1 LPSDYQTRRLRAE
14 TGAVMP
20 LNLIETRRLYQAVAE
35 QIAQMIRADEYRPG
49 DRLPTE
55 RDLVLQ
61 LGVSR
66 PVIREAMIALE
77 IAGLVEVR
85 SGSGVYVCGRPSP
98 AALAGTDAVSSEIG
112 PFDLFAA
119 RLAVEGEV
127 AAVAAENATPDDLIE
142 MAAAIEQMRLA
153 AQTGRSTKSANQR
166 FHLALTA
173 AAKNPVLLK
182 VMHVIWA
189 EMPKRGPIWVK
200 LDARRQMRP
209 TRVTE
214 HELILR
220 AVAER
225 NPDNARAATRAHLQ
239 AAIKDYLDGAAID
252 PADSEFKVA
261 QEVGR

>member
-1 LPSDYQTRRLRAE
+1 
-14 TGAVMP
+14 MP
-20 LNLIETRRLYQAVAE
+20 LNLIEPRRLYQAVAE
-35 QIAQMIRADEYRPG
+35 QIVEMIRADEYRPG

-55 RDLVLQ
+55 RDLVRQ

-98 AALAGTDAVSSEIG
+98 AGSSGRAAVSSETT

-127 AAVAAENATPDDLIE
+127 AAIAAENAGPDDLAE
-142 MAAAIEQMRLA
+142 MAAAIEQMRVA
-153 AQTGRSTKSANQR
+153 ALTGRSTKPANER
-166 FHLALTA
+166 FHLALA
-173 AAKNPVLLK
+173 SAAKNPILLK

-189 EMPKRGPIWVK
+189 EMPKRGPIWAK

-209 TRVTE
+209 TRVVE

-220 AVAER
+220 AVAKR
-225 NPDNARAATRAHLQ
+225 DPDSARAATRTHLQ
-239 AAIKDYLDGAAID
+239 AAIKDYLDGDMTDAAGTVQTGTE
-252 PADSEFKVA
+252 AEMT
-261 QEVGR
+261 QETDRQAAEI

>member
-1 LPSDYQTRRLRAE
+1 
-14 TGAVMP
+14 MP

-35 QIAQMIRADEYRPG
+35 QIAEMIRANEYRPG
-49 DRLPTE
+49 NRLPTE
-55 RDLVLQ
+55 RDLVRQ

-85 SGSGVYVCGRPSP
+85 SGSGVYVRAATSP
-98 AALAGTDAVSSEIG
+98 AALTATDAVSSEIG

-127 AAVAAENATPDDLIE
+127 AAVAAENATADDLAE

-153 AQTGRSTKSANQR
+153 AQTGRSTKPANQR
-166 FHLALTA
+166 FHLALVV

-182 VMHVIWA
+182 VVNLIWA
-189 EMPKRGPIWVK
+189 EMPKRGPIWAT
-200 LDARRQMRP
+200 LDARRRVRP

-220 AVAER
+220 AITER
-225 NPDNARAATRAHLQ
+225 DPDNARAATRAHLQ
-239 AAIKDYLDGAAID
+239 AAIKDYLDDATVDSAAGE
-252 PADSEFKVA
+252 SGVA
-261 QEVGR
+261 QEIGREAVPT